1 MKTFATIIA
10 LAATSQAVQLN
21 DINHVNDSEFTDY
34 FNHWSVDAMKD
45 NILTQ
50 LGEIRAS
57 TGGDMERLMEG
68 FQLAASNVRD
78 NEANH
83 FLDLASYQSDM

>member
-21 DINHVNDSEFTDY
+21 AVNDSEFTDY

-83 FLDLASYQSDM
+83 FLDLASYESDM